1 MYIYIRRKMQPHH
14 RPTTEQRD
22 GQGAG
27 PRCCLHQSTK
37 GTYST
42 LRIVPLGYW
51 HWHHHDFITE
61 VGRWRWLATDGRR
74 QPCYP
79 PAKCSLCCAACCEPF
94 ELCCACCRTDADRQD
109 CFCFVQSCL
118 AWYGMGRSP
127 NIFLLRCRSVVGPGG
142 FSSPKEG
149 RIDG

>member
-1 MYIYIRRKMQPHH
+1 MQL
-14 RPTTEQRD
+14 RD

-27 PRCCLHQSTK
+27 PRCLHHSTHH
-37 GTYST
+37 T
-42 LRIVPLGYW
+42 LVCTPYFVDLVLD
-51 HWHHHDFITE
+51 WHHPSFHHRGRSL
-61 VGRWRWLATDGRR
+61 GRWWLATDGRR